1 MKLAIKTLEVLLLVA
16 LFVGLAYLV
25 YSTLFSSEES
35 VARHAGARTESRY
48 GSPPSEERGLSGK
61 SGVVEVRPYQYD
73 VVRPGTMVEILY
85 RLPPERVGG
94 DTVDLTGFTFV
105 LDDKQVLPFTDV
117 SLTSTQPPLAT
128 FRVKLPDRLA
138 PGLHTACF
146 RSNASPGKAPYP
158 DDHFCWVIQIQR

>member
-1 MKLAIKTLEVLLLVA
+1 MKLAIKALEVLLLVA

-25 YSTLFSSEES
+25 YSALFSPGRS
-35 VARHAGARTESRY
+35 VAQHVGARTESQAA
-48 GSPPSEERGLSGK
+48 SPPSDGGGIPEKG
-61 SGVVEVRPYQYD
+61 GVVEVRPYQHD

-94 DTVDLTGFTFV
+94 DTVDLTRFTFV

-117 SLTSTQPPLAT
+117 YLTSAQPPLAT

-146 RSNASPGKAPYP
+146 CSNASPEKAPYP
-158 DDHFCWVIQIQR
+158 DDNFCWVIQIQR